1 VHRHFATQTATII
14 GVGSVGGLATGLF
27 GISGSF
33 LVVPALVAVDWP
45 MPTAIGTSLLVSV
58 INAASS
64 LWVRAATSSFD
75 WRVIIPVSL
84 TAIIGTL
91 LGKSASDSVSHT
103 FLTRTFAVLLVS
115 IAIYTATTSAIAL
128 R

>member
-1 VHRHFATQTATII
+1 V
-14 GVGSVGGLATGLF
+14 ATGLF
-27 GISGSF
+27 GISGGF
-33 LVVPALVAVDWP
+33 LVVPALVAVLDWP

-103 FLTRTFAVLLVS
+103 FLSRTFAVLLVS